1 MSKDI
6 EKLFDSKSNDWDKKY
21 NNNGP
26 LVNRLEKLINLVDK
40 YADPKNLL
48 DVGCGSGVF
57 IDYFNNIGVNTVGV
71 DLSKGMIDR
80 CLNKKYINP
89 NKVKFYKVQN

>member
-1 MSKDI
+1 M
-6 EKLFDSKSNDWDKKY
+6 
-21 NNNGP
+21 
-26 LVNRLEKLINLVDK
+26 
-40 YADPKNLL
+40 L

-89 NKVKFYKVQN
+89 NKVKFYFGAVENIKFDEKNLIQLSVQVF